1 MPEINRSSALNF
13 CALLLSFALA
23 EAVTASEEIDASDP
37 TKIYTFMGGGLK
49 YSDYTNGE
57 SMTEARVTGNWGIDE
72 NDSVLFEVGYGWH
85 DGNLVPG
92 SDSGITNLRVRYFH
106 MLPIDY
112 SIVHGYRGM
121 GLQLDLQ
128 LAGELKGTDGQNV
141 IAAGI
146 LPAFGINPDWNFY
159 LMANVVGT
167 WDKSFARFNG
177 AGVSL
182 APKLVYSPEHLWDG
196 AQFQL
201 TTTYQHFMTGE
212 LKNEGSGTIEFNV
225 GGEFTPTVMWDVI
238 AEKNFDKDLL
248 TLRRGRSTGLEN
260 DWNIFFNVT
269 TYF

>member
-1 MPEINRSSALNF
+1 MNHMYRLTLALIL
-13 CALLLSFALA
+13 CALFSAAPLA
-23 EAVTASEEIDASDP
+23 ATAEEIDASDP
-37 TKIYTFMGGGLK
+37 TKIYTYLGGGLK

-57 SMTEARVTGNWGIDE
+57 SMLELRATGNWGVDD

-92 SDSGITNLRVRYFH
+92 ADSAMTNLRIRWFH

-112 SIVHGYRGM
+112 SIVRGYRGM

-128 LAGELKGTDGQNV
+128 FAGELKGTDGQNQ
-141 IAAGI
+141 IAAG
-146 LPAFGINPDWNFY
+146 LMPAFGINEEWNLY
-159 LMANVVGT
+159 LMANAVAV

-182 APKLVYSPEHLWDG
+182 APKIVFSPEGWWPG
-196 AQFQL
+196 AQFQFTPMYTSFL
-201 TTTYQHFMTGE
+201 TGHLQ
-212 LKNEGSGTIEFNV
+212 GSGSGNIEFNV

-238 AEKNFDKDLL
+238 AESNFDKDLN
-248 TLRRGRSTGLEN
+248 TLRRGRDTGLEN
-260 DWNIFFNVT
+260 DWSIFFNVT